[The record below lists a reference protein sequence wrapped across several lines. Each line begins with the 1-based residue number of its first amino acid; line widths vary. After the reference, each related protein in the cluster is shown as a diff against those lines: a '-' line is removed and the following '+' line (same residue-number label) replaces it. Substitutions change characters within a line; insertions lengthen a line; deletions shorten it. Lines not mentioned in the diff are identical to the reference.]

1 MFANIFGPEHWEF
14 PYHPDCN
21 SCENMWYLVLGMTL
35 YFVCTRLMRAFLVQT
50 MEMKSR
56 KKAAAVRMVILPR
69 RREGEQIPERAK
81 RVVSLI
87 NE

>member
-35 YFVCTRLMRAFLVQT
+35 YFVCTRLMRAFLVRT
-50 MEMKSR
+50 AYGNEVTEEG
-56 KKAAAVRMVILPR
+56 AVRMVILPR